1 MSHPSMPFSGR
12 GIEYQNVPVKN
23 GALFWPDLNLA
34 EFQKQR
40 ELPPNMDPCLMV
52 IALLT
57 SVKEI
62 NDALSDVVRI
72 HSAKGHATAKD
83 VPGASAGDENEL
95 TAQYKKAVYAR
106 TKVYLMGNFRPSA
119 GARYPGRREAIRARA
134 CSLRH
139 LSCCAICRV
148 TVAWGGQDMSGQLE
162 GLTEYLL
169 RATTV
174 RYRPANDRA
183 ELVRLSILGISAPG

>member
-23 GALFWPDLNLA
+23 GVPFWPDLNLG

-40 ELPPNMDPCLMV
+40 ALPPNMDPGVMV
-52 IALLT
+52 IALLA

-62 NDALSDVVRI
+62 NDALGDVVRI

-106 TKVYLMGNFRPSA
+106 AKADLMGEFQTI
-119 GARYPGRREAIRARA
+119 GRRDTIPGQEGSDTRESLLAEA
-134 CSLRH
+134 SLVLRNMQGYG
-139 LSCCAICRV
+139 RV
-148 TVAWGGQDMSGQLE
+148 GV
-162 GLTEYLL
+162 YK
-169 RATTV
+169 
-174 RYRPANDRA
+174 
-183 ELVRLSILGISAPG
+183 I